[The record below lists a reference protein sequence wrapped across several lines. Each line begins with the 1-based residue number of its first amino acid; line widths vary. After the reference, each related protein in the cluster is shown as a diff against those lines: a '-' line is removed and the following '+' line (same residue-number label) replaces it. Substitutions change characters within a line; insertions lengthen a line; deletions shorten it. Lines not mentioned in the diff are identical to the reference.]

1 MIPVAPTDTNYSG
14 AVTVEGLVTGLLTWR
29 DGFRQ
34 LAALYGSP
42 LYIIEE
48 ATLLSRAREFTD
60 AFRAQ
65 SLNIRVFFPV
75 KTNSHPSVL
84 GSLITAGLG
93 LEVSSGVELDMALAA
108 GAREI
113 LFNGPAKTDAE
124 LGATLRNKDL
134 VTVILDS
141 ETEFDRLEAL
151 AVSQRT
157 TIRAGVRLAVETNPL
172 WRKFGIP
179 LSGLEHFAERA
190 AESRHVLLKGLHFHT
205 SWNMDPSAQVT
216 FIRQLGETVR
226 RLPAAVRAEFEFID
240 IGGGFWPPQG
250 EWVPAVPSTIPF
262 GHDGFDSSP
271 DPSPS
276 LSCGPFHT
284 TTPAAP
290 IARFAAEIAE
300 ALENCLFRH
309 TPLQVYAEP
318 GRWICNDA
326 AHILLTVLDRKD
338 GIAITDGGT
347 NAVGW
352 ERFEHEYFPVINLS
366 RPEVA
371 ERPFL
376 VLGSL
381 CTPHDVWG
389 RSFFGTDLRIGDLLL
404 IPHQGAYT
412 YSLRQQFIKPL
423 PAVVFVQADGV
434 SRREGDGAACR

>member
-1 MIPVAPTDTNYSG
+1 MTHLASTHANCSS
-14 AVTVEGLVTGLLTWR
+14 AVTVEDLVTGLFARR
-29 DGFRQ
+29 DGFLQ
-34 LAALYGSP
+34 LAAHYGSP

-48 ATLLSRAREFTD
+48 ATLRSRAHEFTD

-65 SLNIRVFFPV
+65 SFDIRVFFPV
-75 KTNSHPSVL
+75 KANSHPLVL
-84 GSLITAGLG
+84 NSLIPAGLG

-124 LGATLRNKDL
+124 LRAALQYRDL

-141 ETEFDRLEAL
+141 ATEFDRLEAL

-157 TIRAGVRLAVETNPL
+157 TIRAGVRLTVEAKPL

-179 LSGLEHFAERA
+179 LSGLECFVERTA
-190 AESRHVLLKGLHFHT
+190 KSRHVLLKGLHFHT
-205 SWNMDPSAQVT
+205 SWNMNPSVQVS
-216 FIRQLGETVR
+216 FIQQLGETVR
-226 RLPAAVRAEFEFID
+226 RLPAAMRARFEFID

-250 EWVPAVPSTIPF
+250 EWLPATPFSVPS
-262 GHDGFDSSP
+262 GREGFDSLP

-276 LSCGPFHT
+276 LFSGPFYT

-290 IARFAAEIAE
+290 IAQFAGEIAE
-300 ALENCLFRH
+300 VLTNCLFGH

-338 GIAITDGGT
+338 DIAITDGGT
-347 NAVGW
+347 NSVGW

-366 RPEVA
+366 RPEVL

-389 RSFFGTDLRIGDLLL
+389 RSCFGADIRIGDRLL

-423 PAVVFVQADGV
+423 PTVVFLQADGV
-434 SRREGDGAACR
+434 AHREGDAAACR